1 MCPFSNYFH
10 ILYGL
15 TLDKI
20 WFLLNIIC
28 DIGVLLVKILGDN
41 VDKMLIHPL
50 KMERILNSQ
59 IEIFPEKILGVNSV
73 KWLNI

>member
-1 MCPFSNYFH
+1 M
-10 ILYGL
+10 
-15 TLDKI
+15 
-20 WFLLNIIC
+20 
-28 DIGVLLVKILGDN
+28 KILGDN

-73 KWLNI
+73 K